1 MIGLNSDI
9 SRPLSGIRDK
19 DGETFQCNIIVEQY
33 VLFICTKIRVAFIPQ
48 PYSSAPRLQLPITAI
63 LFADDTATSS
73 TKRETELLDVLA
85 KTGFPLNLEFQIFDG
100 RLSGK
105 YEDHVWFNSE
115 KARTSSLVM
124 SREGQQDKKHLLA
137 FSYIGRF
144 LGLSDKM
151 GRGRFL
157 EPHEQFGVAIRL
169 LGSRL
174 HVDTLA
180 CISGVVN

>member
-1 MIGLNSDI
+1 MLRLQSKYQLNMNWVTGYGDAIGLNSNI

-33 VLFICTKIRVAFIPQ
+33 GLFICTKIRVAFIPQ
-48 PYSSAPRLQLPITAI
+48 PCSSAPRLRLPITAI
-63 LFADDTATSS
+63 LFADDTATSL

-105 YEDHVWFNSE
+105 YEDHVWYNSE

-124 SREGQQDKKHLLA
+124 SREGQQDKNTCWSSL
-137 FSYIGRF
+137 I
-144 LGLSDKM
+144 SDVSW
-151 GRGRFL
+151 G
-157 EPHEQFGVAIRL
+157 
-169 LGSRL
+169 
-174 HVDTLA
+174 
-180 CISGVVN
+180 